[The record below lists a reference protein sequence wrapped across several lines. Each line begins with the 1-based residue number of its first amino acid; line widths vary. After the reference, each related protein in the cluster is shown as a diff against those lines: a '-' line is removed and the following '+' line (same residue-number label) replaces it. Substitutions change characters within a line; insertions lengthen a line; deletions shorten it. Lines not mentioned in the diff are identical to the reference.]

1 MSQKVW
7 VALGWLIIIIIS
19 FGINAYLISL
29 FFCNENFSTINSYS
43 EFDSGEIIPLYNIN
57 GTLKVV
63 D

>member
-7 VALGWLIIIIIS
+7 VALGWLIIVTVS

-29 FFCNENFSTINSYS
+29 FFAMKTFSTINSYS
-43 EFDSGEIIPLYNIN
+43 EFDSGGIIPLYNIN